1 MRQVATTAVERT
13 DPTGRVLSIVVE
25 STIHAEFVLLR
36 DVGNAFAYSAPP
48 GTDPPT
54 VRPVVLRV

>member
-13 DPTGRVLSIVVE
+13 DLTGRVLSTVVD
-25 STIHAEFVLLR
+25 STIHAEFVPLR
-36 DVGNAFAYSAPP
+36 DGRNAFAFSAPP

-54 VRPVVLRV
+54 ARPVVLRV